1 MRKLEET
8 MRWYGPDDPVS
19 LSDIRQAGAS
29 GIVTALHN
37 IPNGHVWPIEAILER
52 KDMIEK
58 AGMRW
63 LVVESVPIH
72 EDIKLRNGQ
81 FQEYIENYKETIRNL
96 AEAGIEVICYNFMPV
111 LDWTRTDLNYT
122 MPDGGKT
129 LRFDPVA
136 LAAFDVFILQRKEA
150 RKDYSADVLEGAKTH
165 YESLDDESVVSLTQN
180 ILAGLPGAEESYSL
194 DDFKASLAR
203 YQGMDSTGLE
213 DNLSQFLDVI
223 IPVARKYGIRM
234 ALHPDDPPYPIFGL
248 PRVVSTQMDIARVLK
263 NPDDLHNGLTFCTGS
278 FGVRPDND
286 LLEMVKS
293 FRDRIYFV
301 HLRSTK
307 RNASGSFVEA
317 AHLDGDVTMYEIM
330 VQLMED
336 NSTRKTSIPMRPDHG
351 HQILDDLHKTSNP
364 GYSAIGRLKGLA
376 ELRGLMYAIDSANRA
391 NATK

>member
-317 AHLDGDVTMYEIM
+317 AHLDGDVPMYEIM